1 VYPEVD
7 RSLSKGCL
15 ELCGTGSDLDVEI
28 MVGPFEGNEVG
39 RVVGFEEIVSLVAS
53 SCCVTTL
60 KPASIDEATSLG
72 RAASNTERAFC
83 VASAVSK
90 ADIVGTGPSVKRVV
104 SVDAVAS
111 CSKAKRRFTGPA
123 VDWVM
128 VKVVSGRNRSVPVG
142 SWEDNT
148 LACRESSPLDPPGTR
163 SKGRAPNTEHDCGS
177 TCTHGR
183 LIAKVIAPLGRAV
196 CKADCSTEG
205 K

>member
-1 VYPEVD
+1 
-7 RSLSKGCL
+7 
-15 ELCGTGSDLDVEI
+15 

-39 RVVGFEEIVSLVAS
+39 RVVGLDETVSPVAN

-72 RAASNTERAFC
+72 RAASSTERAFC
-83 VASAVSK
+83 VASAEPT
-90 ADIVGTGPSVKRVV
+90 ADMVEIGPFDKIAVGL
-104 SVDAVAS
+104 DDVAS

-128 VKVVSGRNRSVPVG
+128 AEVVAGRNRSVPVG

-148 LACRESSPLDPPGTR
+148 LACRESRPLDPPGTR

-177 TCTHGR
+177 TRTHGR

-205 K
+205 E

>member
-1 VYPEVD
+1 VYPEVG

-28 MVGPFEGNEVG
+28 MVGPSEGSEVG
-39 RVVGFEEIVSLVAS
+39 RVVGFEETVSLVAS

-83 VASAVSK
+83 VASAVSR
-90 ADIVGTGPSVKRVV
+90 ADIVGTGPCEKRVV
-104 SVDAVAS
+104 SLDDVAS
-111 CSKAKRRFTGPA
+111 CPKAKRRFTGPA

-128 VKVVSGRNRSVPVG
+128 VEVVSGRNRSVPVG

-148 LACRESSPLDPPGTR
+148 LASRESRPLDPPGTR
-163 SKGRAPNTEHDCGS
+163 FKGRAPNTEHDCGS
-177 TCTHGR
+177 TRTHGR

-205 K
+205 E

>member
-1 VYPEVD
+1 
-7 RSLSKGCL
+7 
-15 ELCGTGSDLDVEI
+15 

-39 RVVGFEEIVSLVAS
+39 RVVGLEETVSLVAS

-90 ADIVGTGPSVKRVV
+90 ADMVGTDPFDKKVV
-104 SVDAVAS
+104 SVGDAAS
-111 CSKAKRRFTGPA
+111 CPKAKRRFTGPA

-128 VKVVSGRNRSVPVG
+128 VEVVSGRNRSVPVG

-148 LACRESSPLDPPGTR
+148 LASRESRPLDPPGTR
-163 SKGRAPNTEHDCGS
+163 FKGRAPNTEHDCGS
-177 TCTHGR
+177 TRTHGR

-205 K
+205 E

>member
-1 VYPEVD
+1 
-7 RSLSKGCL
+7 
-15 ELCGTGSDLDVEI
+15 

-39 RVVGFEEIVSLVAS
+39 RIVGFAETVSLVANN
-53 SCCVTTL
+53 CCVTTL

-72 RAASNTERAFC
+72 RAASNTERAFS
-83 VASAVSK
+83 VASVEPT
-90 ADIVGTGPSVKRVV
+90 ADMVGTCPSDKRVV
-104 SVDAVAS
+104 GQDDVAS
-111 CSKAKRRFTGPA
+111 CSKAKRRFAGPA

-128 VKVVSGRNRSVPVG
+128 VEVVAGRNLSVPVG

-148 LACRESSPLDPPGTR
+148 LACRESRPLDPPGTR

-177 TCTHGR
+177 TRTHGR

-205 K
+205 V